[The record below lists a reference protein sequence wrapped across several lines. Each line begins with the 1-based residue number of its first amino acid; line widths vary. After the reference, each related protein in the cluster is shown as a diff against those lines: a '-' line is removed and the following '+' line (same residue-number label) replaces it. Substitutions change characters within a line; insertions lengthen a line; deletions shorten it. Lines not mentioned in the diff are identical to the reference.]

1 MQYLRDFIVFI
12 QFLNGL
18 FLPSKTHRWVE
29 NMEGGGKVLIWDKQV
44 LISFLKIL
52 YFQVQK
58 PMQKQ
63 YFLERMK
70 VALLRVLY
78 QTSSSASPD
87 CRRL

>member
-1 MQYLRDFIVFI
+1 MQYLRDLIVFI

-18 FLPSKTHRWVE
+18 FVPSKTHRWVG
-29 NMEGGGKVLIWDKQV
+29 NMGGGGKVLIWDKQV
-44 LISFLKIL
+44 LIYFLKNL
-52 YFQVQK
+52 YFQV
-58 PMQKQ
+58 QKQ

-87 CRRL
+87 CRSL

>member
-1 MQYLRDFIVFI
+1 MQYLRDLIVFI

-18 FLPSKTHRWVE
+18 FVPSKTHRCVG
-29 NMEGGGKVLIWDKQV
+29 NMGGGGESAYMGQASLNLLFKN
-44 LISFLKIL
+44 L
-52 YFQVQK
+52 YFQV
-58 PMQKQ
+58 QKQ

-87 CRRL
+87 CRSL